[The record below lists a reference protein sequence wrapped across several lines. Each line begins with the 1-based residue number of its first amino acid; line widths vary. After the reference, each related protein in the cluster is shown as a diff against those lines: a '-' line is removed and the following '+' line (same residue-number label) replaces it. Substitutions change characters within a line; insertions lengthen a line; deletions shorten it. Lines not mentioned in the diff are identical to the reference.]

1 MKRELLEYNFVHR
14 SPTKE
19 QIKNYDT
26 IRDNFKE
33 IATLISEICPES
45 REKTESL
52 VNLEQAMFWANA
64 SIAREKKTE

>member
-26 IRDNFKE
+26 IRESFKE

-64 SIAREKKTE
+64 SIAREKKPE